1 MKIKLIFLIL
11 GFSLL
16 SQFSYSQIK
25 GKVGKYGIDKL
36 PDDLYENGTIEG
48 IVQNVNG
55 KLIIKDCLKCEDSPG
70 PIIMIYNNWVQIGGK
85 YNKIID
91 YFKGG
96 SVTEPF
102 LSIEIFKDNTRE
114 LVQEIYYTKN
124 NKRTSPVNF
133 WNSSVDYNNSVNEK
147 FDGNFQE
154 IINNEIT
161 KVRNSIVGYNLFVK
175 EKNSNSQNSS
185 VVSNNKSTTTKPK
198 KYTTPPLHLST
209 KELGEWFD
217 SEEGQKYLQQSG
229 MLSAV
234 QNQMFNQ
241 ALNGSSTSSSSS
253 SNNKSNGSKQCPYC
267 NKEVSKPSLKNN
279 PRCQSEY
286 TKTTNPGY
294 VLCSTCNGY
303 GYKIT
308 NLHCDCIDG
317 IGWCY
322 DKDCPVSGCDNG
334 WYKCSH
340 CNGTG
345 QSR

>member
-55 KLIIKDCLKCEDSPG
+55 KLIIKDCLKCENSPG

-85 YNKIID
+85 YNKKID

-96 SVTEPF
+96 SVTQPF
-102 LSIEIFKDNTRE
+102 LSIEIYKDNSRD

-124 NKRTSPVNF
+124 NKRTSTIDSF
-133 WNSSVDYNNSVNEK
+133 GSLDYNNSVNEK

-161 KVRNSIVGYNLFVK
+161 KARNSIVGYNLFVK

-234 QNQMFNQ
+234 GNEILNQ
-241 ALNGSSTSSSSS
+241 AGSSS
-253 SNNKSNGSKQCPYC
+253 SNSSSRPSSNNNSSEC
-267 NKEVSKPSLKNN
+267 NKKFKFRIWKGGQYSSGNYWGGWADEETSKPGFVKCPS
-279 PRCQSEY
+279 
-286 TKTTNPGY
+286 
-294 VLCSTCNGY
+294 CNGY
-303 GYKIT
+303 GVNWDYDNNEGRPRSK
-308 NLHCDCIDG
+308 N
-317 IGWCY
+317 CY
-322 DKDCPVSGCDNG
+322 NNS
-334 WYKCSH
+334 
-340 CNGTG
+340 CNGG
-345 QSR
+345 WVPCNH